1 MSEDIYAMPDLS
13 KKVRF
18 QTGEEADG
26 NADVSKITDNVNIYD
41 NYLPQGSSPLEL
53 QDSTTEDPQKGTNLS
68 VCLCLSRPFY
78 LQCVD
83 AFCFSIIDLKTG
95 LIFIHG

>member
-1 MSEDIYAMPDLS
+1 MSEDIYVMPDLS
-13 KKVRF
+13 ENVRF
-18 QTGEEADG
+18 QTREKAD
-26 NADVSKITDNVNIYD
+26 IYI
-41 NYLPQGSSPLEL
+41 NCLPQGSSPLEL

-83 AFCFSIIDLKTG
+83 AFYFSIIDLKTG